1 MEILHPALNGSRTGV
16 PVSPLAAYRKPPSL
30 GEPIQVGDIRLDQE
44 KNLLQ
49 CGGREW
55 LLRPKS
61 VAVMAVLM
69 RNSGR
74 VISRGSLIAQVW
86 GEDGSDHDATVRVY
100 VHQLRRIVD
109 GGESRRRHIVTVR
122 SAGGPGGYL
131 FRA

>member
-1 MEILHPALNGSRTGV
+1 MEILHPTLDASRTIA
-16 PVSPLAAYRKPPSL
+16 PVSPLAAFRTRPAL
-30 GEPIQVGDIRLDQE
+30 REPIQVGDIRLDQE

-86 GEDGSDHDATVRVY
+86 GEDGTDHDATVRVY

-109 GGESRRRHIVTVR
+109 AGETRRRHIVTVR
-122 SAGGPGGYL
+122 AAGGPGGYL